1 MKRKP
6 MKRKLTV
13 GIVALVA
20 TAALVGCSA
29 GGGTTQPSGS
39 GSDNSKVTGTL
50 KVIDPWFTANDAG
63 AKGFQAVVDDFHK
76 TYPNVDVTRDQATF
90 GNLAQ
95 KMTTAVITG
104 QNYDVVMSGFA
115 WIPPLASLG
124 AIQNLEKLGF
134 DTKTVTKELGKG
146 ADTLLAPSLYQGAL
160 YGIPLTAS
168 GVTLVYSKSAFE
180 KAGLDPTKPP
190 TTLAEIKSDAEKLTV
205 KDASG
210 NITQEGFA
218 FGETPGNYR
227 QPFVGFLGAMG
238 QKLYEN
244 GGTTPNFATST
255 GASIL
260 DWMTS
265 LQGDTSIYGQA
276 DPSNVNAVILG
287 KAGMGL
293 SYSYANCATIGQA
306 KCDDLVF
313 APIQDKSKAM
323 FVGGAIASVGAG
335 TKLEG
340 PAVAFIKALRQ
351 ESSLETIAT
360 LQNESPL
367 SDSAAASKFAESNPG
382 GKFFINNLD
391 IAVFEGGPTNWL
403 KLRTAFGPAI
413 DSVLLKKSSAKDAL
427 STVLTA
433 ASQ

>member
-1 MKRKP
+1 MKRNS
-6 MKRKLTV
+6 LTI
-13 GIVALVA
+13 GIVALIASV
-20 TAALVGCSA
+20 TLVGCSA
-29 GGGTTQPSGS
+29 GGGSAKPSASSGS
-39 GSDNSKVTGTL
+39 SNSKVTGTL
-50 KVIDPWFTANDAG
+50 RVIDPWFTANDAG
-63 AKGFQAVVDDFHK
+63 AQGFQAVVDDFHK
-76 TYPNVDVTRDQATF
+76 SYPNVEVTRDQATF
-90 GNLAQ
+90 GNLSQ

-104 QNYDVVMSGFA
+104 QNYDVVMAGLA

-124 AIQNLEKLGF
+124 AIQNLNKLGF
-134 DTKTVTKELGKG
+134 DTKTVSKELGKG
-146 ADTLLAPSLYQGAL
+146 GSTLLDPSLYQGAL

-168 GVTLVYSKSAFE
+168 GLTLVYSKSAFE
-180 KAGLDPTKPP
+180 KAGLDPSKPP

-218 FGETPGNYR
+218 LGETPGNYR

-238 QKLYEN
+238 QKLYKN

-255 GASIL
+255 GTSVL

-265 LQGDTSIYGQA
+265 LQGNTSTYGQA
-276 DPSNVNAVILG
+276 DPSNVNAVLLG

-293 SYSYANCATIGQA
+293 SYSYADCSKIGQA

-360 LQNESPL
+360 LQNEVPL
-367 SDSAAASKFAESNPG
+367 SNSDAAAKFADSNPG
-382 GKFFINNLD
+382 GKFFLNNLD
-391 IAVFEGGPTNWL
+391 ISVFEGGPTNWL
-403 KLRTAFGPAI
+403 KLRTVFGPAI
-413 DSVLLKKSSAKDAL
+413 DSALLKKSSSKDAL
-427 STVLTA
+427 NTVLSA